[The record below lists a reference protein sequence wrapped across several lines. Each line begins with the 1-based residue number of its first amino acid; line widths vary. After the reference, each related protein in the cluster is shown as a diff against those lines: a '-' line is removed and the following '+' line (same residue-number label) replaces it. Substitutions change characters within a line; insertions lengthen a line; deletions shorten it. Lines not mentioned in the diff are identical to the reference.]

1 MLFKNYK
8 KEYEKVKKEND
19 LLRKKIE
26 KLQNDISIL
35 KSKLNEKSKN
45 SNLIEKNNQKLEICY
60 QIIEFNEK
68 NVTEIAENA
77 SENISHLRG
86 MLQKNK
92 EIEKEIIQLREIFNK
107 FLNETQELVEFA
119 AIAKE
124 NIVKLDKNVE
134 DIGEVINLIKE
145 IADQTNLLAL
155 NAAIEAARAG
165 EHGRG
170 FAVVADEVRKLAE
183 KTAEATKDVEITI
196 NTLKQDSSEMSKE
209 GEKLDNIIGLM
220 KEFMREFKEG
230 FDKLY
235 EIDLENIKEFS
246 KLVDELTAIQQKI
259 NNLLHKIKNYH
270 SKLVGNKE
278 YKSDNNYAF
287 NDWYEGTGKEA
298 FEDKSGYKELK
309 TIQSNFEGSMKK
321 AMRENMGD
329 ALKNFANMEKDSQHL
344 FDGLTNLNKV

>member
-1 MLFKNYK
+1 MLFRNYK
-8 KEYEKVKKEND
+8 KEYEEEKKENE
-19 LLRKKIE
+19 LLRKEIK
-26 KLQNDISIL
+26 KLQNEISIL
-35 KSKLNEKSKN
+35 KSKLDETKKE
-45 SNLIEKNNQKLEICY
+45 SNLTEKNNQKLEICY
-60 QIIEFNEK
+60 QMIEFNEK

-77 SENISHLRG
+77 GENISHLRR
-86 MLQKNK
+86 MVQKN
-92 EIEKEIIQLREIFNK
+92 EEVEKEIIQLKEIFNK
-107 FLNETQELVEFA
+107 FLNEIQELVEFA
-119 AIAKE
+119 ATAKE

-183 KTAEATKDVEITI
+183 KTADATKDVEMTI

-209 GEKLDNIIGLM
+209 GERLDNIIG
-220 KEFMREFKEG
+220 FMEKFMEEFKEG

-246 KLVDELTAIQQKI
+246 RLADELTSIQQKI

-270 SKLVGNKE
+270 SKLVGDE
-278 YKSDNNYAF
+278 QYRSDYNHTF
-287 NDWYEGTGKEA
+287 DDWYEGVGKEA
-298 FEDKSGYKELK
+298 FKDKNGYKELK
-309 TIQSNFEGSMKK
+309 TTQSNFEGSMKK
-321 AMRENMGD
+321 AVR
-329 ALKNFANMEKDSQHL
+329 
-344 FDGLTNLNKV
+344 